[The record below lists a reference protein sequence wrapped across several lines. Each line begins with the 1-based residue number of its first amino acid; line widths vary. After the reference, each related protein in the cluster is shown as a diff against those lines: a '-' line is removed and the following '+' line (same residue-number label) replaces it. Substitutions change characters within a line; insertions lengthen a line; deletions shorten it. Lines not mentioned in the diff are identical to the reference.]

1 MEKVGTTGK
10 RIRRQFLALLCLLIP
25 GLHGQLQA
33 EAAPANEM
41 FGAMPQSGTKPVKKN
56 TYVAPPPVQPANAV
70 TAPGALSMTSV
81 ASPELTFF
89 ESLDSICFRGW
100 PKEQE
105 RFYLSQNFDGELEK
119 VERWTRT
126 ARGVAKRYRN
136 TATALR
142 NLQIPNGRVD
152 LQEYKEMRAEWFDSA
167 ARVYEEMIK
176 PKPPAQTMEEL
187 EAQLRKVDQDADA
200 VKHSKTTI
208 LAMDR
213 RLRKLY
219 RVHEPRESDALQNY
233 VMGVPKQK

>member
-1 MEKVGTTGK
+1 MEKVGNAKK
-10 RIRRQFLALLCLLIP
+10 RIRRQVLALLCLLVP
-25 GLHGQLQA
+25 SFHGSLKA
-33 EAAPANEM
+33 EAAPANEI
-41 FGAMPQSGTKPVKKN
+41 FSSMPQGGTKPVKKN

-70 TAPGALSMTSV
+70 TAPGALSMTSA

-89 ESLDSICFRGW
+89 ESLDTLCFQGW
-100 PKEQE
+100 PREQE
-105 RFYLSQNFDGELEK
+105 RFYLSQTFDGELER
-119 VERWTRT
+119 VERWTKT
-126 ARGVAKRYRN
+126 ARTVAKRYRN

-187 EAQLRKVDQDADA
+187 EAQLRKVDQDAEA

-213 RLRKLY
+213 RLRRLY